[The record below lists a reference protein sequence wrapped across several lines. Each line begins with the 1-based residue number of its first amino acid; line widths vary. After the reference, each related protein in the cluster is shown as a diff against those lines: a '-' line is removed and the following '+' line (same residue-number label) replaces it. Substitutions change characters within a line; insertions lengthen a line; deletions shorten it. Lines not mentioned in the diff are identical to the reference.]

1 MLLDSRLRG
10 NDKEKSGN
18 DKEKSGYDEERSGY
32 DEERSG
38 KPSCPV
44 GRHEGMKIGDNQM
57 PASFNKGVI
66 KSIFVL
72 MTKRKRV

>member
-1 MLLDSRLRG
+1 VLLDSRLRG

-18 DKEKSGYDEERSGY
+18 DKEKSGY